1 MKKLLIVL
9 CFILPLSG
17 CAATQVNWETVDD
30 PSAVSASLWSDG
42 AGEIFI
48 ELPAEA
54 QAMYE
59 TQDQAYYAV
68 NDGELEIVTVR
79 FLCSDTASAARLLT
93 GFDLRQLNTVEKS
106 STFGDELFATWCA
119 QTEEGS
125 RVYSADIVTDGQY
138 AYCVICSFHE
148 DAERR
153 YDREIQDVFSGFTL
167 RSENTV

>member
-1 MKKLLIVL
+1 MKKLLTVL
-9 CFILPLSG
+9 CFIMLLPG
-17 CAATQVNWETVDD
+17 CAATQVDRETVED
-30 PSAVSASLWSDG
+30 SAAISAGAWSDE
-42 AGEIFI
+42 ANEILV
-48 ELPAEA
+48 ELPAETEL
-54 QAMYE
+54 MCE
-59 TQDQAYYAV
+59 TEDLSCYTV
-68 NDGELEIVTVR
+68 RDGEFEIVTVR

-93 GFDLRQLNTVEKS
+93 GFNPCRLNTVSKTS
-106 STFGDELFATWCA
+106 AFGEELIVTWHA